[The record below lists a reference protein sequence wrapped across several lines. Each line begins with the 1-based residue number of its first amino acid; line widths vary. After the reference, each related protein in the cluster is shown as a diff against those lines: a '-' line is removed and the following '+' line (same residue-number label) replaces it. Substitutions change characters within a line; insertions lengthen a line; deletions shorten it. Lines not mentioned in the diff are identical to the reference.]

1 MSIESVD
8 IQNNIINQSIQN
20 KLNSESETELETE
33 LEQELSKYNIY
44 ERIQI
49 LIYLNF
55 NSL

>member
-20 KLNSESETELETE
+20 KLNSESETELEQE